1 MSISDVKKSV
11 GSIPGSVNR
20 DGSVT
25 AKKEHKGGNASSTK
39 QVTESKSGGWL
50 APKKSKAEVTSK
62 TEHREVKKSWSE
74 STDAFG
80 RSETS
85 DSRTTKKT
93 TGNATLST
101 TVGHSSTTGAGT
113 FDVNKTT
120 AGISNSVVDG
130 KKTNT
135 SGVTV
140 TTDDRGNRQ
149 VVREESTKL
158 KQSDT
163 VSITSSSKETSGS
176 SFNVKNES
184 GLKDGKFNISSQGD
198 WKSGSATDKSWARE
212 DEKKKTDGGF
222 SQVKDDKLGK
232 AQKAGDLLAAMG
244 LQTDLVKK
252 EDTDT
257 LHSMKFGKD
266 ELNGTRSFVGAD
278 AGVRKQTELTVGANG
293 LKGNFKR
300 EAVAGVYAQT
310 AGKTTGK
317 HGTAEGALEAKA
329 EATASVNA
337 KGTLNSNGL
346 DASAGAKVSVGVEA
360 SASGKLKSNEV
371 TIGGEKFS
379 AGVDGK
385 VRVSAEAK
393 AEATVSAKVTRNP
406 PTVVLEGKAGV
417 SAVAKAEAEGSIT
430 LGPIKLMGSAY
441 GSAGVEA
448 QASGVIGYQDG
459 KLKISGSLGAAVGL
473 GAGAKAGVEIDVAAI
488 GKVAVNTAKT
498 VADVNGDGKLGLDD
512 VSAAASK
519 AANVASNAASA
530 VGSTVSGAASKV
542 AGWFGW

>member
-1 MSISDVKKSV
+1 MSISDVKKSL
-11 GSIPGSVNR
+11 GSISGSVNR

-50 APKKSKAEVTSK
+50 TPKKSKAEVTSQAGS
-62 TEHREVKKSWSE
+62 REVKKSWSE

-80 RSETS
+80 RSES
-85 DSRTTKKT
+85 ADSRTTRKT
-93 TGNATLST
+93 NGNTSIST

-120 AGISNSVVDG
+120 AGVSSSTVDG

-149 VVREESTKL
+149 VVREESAKV
-158 KQSDT
+158 KDGNVT
-163 VSITSSSKETSGS
+163 VSSSNKETTGS

-184 GLKDGKFNISSQGD
+184 GLKDGKFSISSQGD

-266 ELNGTRSFVGAD
+266 ELNGTKSFVGAD
-278 AGVRKQTELTVGANG
+278 AGVRKQTELTIGANG
-293 LKGNFKR
+293 LKGNIKR

-406 PTVVLEGKAGV
+406 PTAVLEGKAGV
-417 SAVAKAEAEGSIT
+417 SAVAKAEAEGSVT